1 MFNVHRLRLPVAGLL
16 ISTLAT
22 LGCTPSPP
30 PPEGEELAVLVEG
43 SGTYTRPISTDSEL
57 AQQFFDQGLRLTW
70 GYHFPEAVASHQEA
84 ARHDP
89 DHPMIYWGLALCLGP
104 NPNSRIN
111 DLPDDPQ
118 GEAKKA
124 IDRAMELIDN
134 GNEVE
139 RAFVETLHIR
149 FDSDTHPEREAR
161 DQAYLA
167 AARALSEKYPEDPDA
182 GVLLGDAY
190 MITRPGRFYW
200 DEGGQPLVG
209 TADAAA
215 ALERVMQMRPD
226 HPGGNHLYLHLFES
240 SNTPEQALPAAER
253 LAPLMPGVGH
263 VVHMPSHIYVRVGQH
278 ARAFEQNQRST
289 EADVEF
295 LAAWGDLPFPQ
306 TGTYFLSAQNHR
318 RHSYDFMRYSAAVLG
333 SYGRAVKAA
342 TDARA
347 HEPEKRIRR
356 GAARKTIASRW
367 LVHKMFGRWDELRS
381 EERVL
386 EGAQYLDGL
395 WNYTQGSAQVG
406 LGELEEARESLK
418 RLRAVAADPV
428 SATIRRNM
436 NPASKVLELAAFGL
450 EGEIKQAK
458 GDLDGAIAAFR
469 SAVEI
474 QDGLAYMEP
483 PDWPQPM
490 RHYLGAALLEKGKA
504 AEAEREY
511 RRDLESNR
519 NDGWGLFGL
528 WQSLEAQGKTEEA
541 RKTRQAYEQVWQDAD
556 VELTRS
562 RF

>member
-1 MFNVHRLRLPVAGLL
+1 MSRLPFRAAGLF
-16 ISTLAT
+16 IGTIVI
-22 LGCTPSPP
+22 LGCTSSDPAI
-30 PPEGEELAVLVEG
+30 EGEELAVLVEG

-70 GYHFPEAVASHQEA
+70 GFHFPEAVASHQEA

-89 DHPMIYWGLALCLGP
+89 DHPMIYWGLALSLGP
-104 NPNSRIN
+104 NPNSRFN
-111 DLPDDPQ
+111 GLPDDPH
-118 GEAKKA
+118 GEARKA
-124 IDRAMELIDN
+124 IDRAMELLDN
-134 GNEVE
+134 GNETE
-139 RAFVETLHIR
+139 RAFVEALHVR
-149 FDSDTHPEREAR
+149 FASDTHPEREAR
-161 DQAYLA
+161 DRAYLA
-167 AARALSEKYPEDPDA
+167 AARALSEKYPDDPDA
-182 GVLLGDAY
+182 GALLGDAY

-200 DEGGQPLVG
+200 DDDGEPLVG

-215 ALERVMQMRPD
+215 ALERVMELRPD
-226 HPGGNHLYLHLFES
+226 HPGGNHLYIHLFES
-240 SNTPEQALPAAER
+240 SDTPEQALPAADR

-278 ARAFEQNQRST
+278 ARAFEQNQRSA
-289 EADVEF
+289 EADAEF
-295 LAAWGDLPFPQ
+295 LAAWGEHVFPQ

-347 HEPEKRIRR
+347 HEPEERIRR

-386 EGAQYLDGL
+386 EGTLYLDGL
-395 WNYTQGSAQVG
+395 WSYTQGSAQVG
-406 LGELEEARESLK
+406 MGELDEAKESLK
-418 RLRAVAADPV
+418 TLRAIAADPA

-436 NPASKVLELAAFGL
+436 NPASTIMELAAFGL
-450 EGEIKQAK
+450 EGEIKQAQ

-474 QDGLAYMEP
+474 QDGLAYTEP

-490 RHYLGAALLEKGKA
+490 RHYLGAALLEKGDA

-511 RRDLESNR
+511 HRDLESNR

-541 RKTRQAYEQVWQDAD
+541 REIRQAYDKAWKDAD
-556 VELTRS
+556 VELTHS